1 MNKVILSFSALL
13 LSVTFLSCGRAA
25 EDRKMMHER
34 AKIFQDSIA
43 NVIRAS
49 MAEAEGPAAPVVATV
64 VDTAGKNPVVAP
76 GK

>member
-1 MNKVILSFSALL
+1 MNKVILSLSALV

-43 NVIRAS
+43 SVIRAS
-49 MAEAEGPAAPVVATV
+49 MAEAEGPAAPVVAPP
-64 VDTAGKNPVVAP
+64 VDTAGKKPAVIPN
-76 GK
+76 K